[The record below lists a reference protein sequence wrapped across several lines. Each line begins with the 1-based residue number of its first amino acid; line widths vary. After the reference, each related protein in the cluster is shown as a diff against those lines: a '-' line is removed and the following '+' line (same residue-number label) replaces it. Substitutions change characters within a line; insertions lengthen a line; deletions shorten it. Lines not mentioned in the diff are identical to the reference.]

1 MCYRKGMSLFFV
13 LFVLSFLP
21 MKSMGELSEPVN
33 TYSYQSVC
41 RPHDGYE
48 PDGVTRSKV
57 IPGGP
62 IFTGEGEDMW
72 LSSYTDSE
80 GVFHTR
86 DYWKDK
92 WNFAQCNCTSHSAHM
107 VNIYGVP
114 FVNGQYP
121 PSNPKR
127 WGNGGNWDDVA
138 RSVGIPVD
146 QNPLP
151 GDIAYWNTK
160 GGVGHVATVFKVR
173 FDTNGN
179 KIGVDYEQYNV
190 DKYAWSWERD
200 VPIDDP
206 DGYIHILAYEEGV
219 SSTHYMDCYEMSSLC
234 DFQTRSEWERI
245 LTDVNRYRC
254 KDCNGT
260 YRVAAETFYGGEVFG
275 GGTEASGSYPISGS
289 TSSGKLPDILV
300 NSLNVEDAG
309 KNIVPELHIGDR
321 GYCRMQLKNSGT
333 AKTDSFSTRCWLSD
347 GLKIDKNPI
356 DLGKED
362 TKNIDPGKTHTEH
375 EDFAVPIYPGPY
387 NVVACGDSEKQR
399 KELNEDNNC
408 KLKTFRVWSDSDP
421 AMINLYFGVEK
432 TMFDPGESFEMHPIV
447 ANNSEN
453 IGSTAYI
460 GYSID
465 GVPQLGATDRILREH
480 LEGGMIKADEV
491 WTNGKMPMVPGQ
503 HVIRACVSIDPKIDT
518 DVRPEN
524 NCMERIVFVRD
535 VSLVPTTPLDRF
547 VPCSVITADTWSR
560 WSSFG
565 FSAPFDDQGNL
576 LIQTECNA
584 AHTDAIDVYFGVP
597 KDKNVWVYT
606 QAYIRNASTGT
617 YDVRNVLCQDES
629 LSNGWCRGSGYLG
642 TSGQSVDTSDVNNPM
657 VVLGYVC
664 TSYNGQMNC
673 PPNWQGQGGAL
684 L

>member
-1 MCYRKGMSLFFV
+1 MCYRKGVPLF
-13 LFVLSFLP
+13 LVLSVLLFLP
-21 MKSMGELSEPVN
+21 MQSMSDPIN
-33 TYSYQSVC
+33 TYAYQSVC
-41 RPHDGYE
+41 PDGYE
-48 PDGVTRSKV
+48 PDGVTRSDT
-57 IPGGP
+57 IPGGL
-62 IFTGEGEDMW
+62 IFRDKDEDKW
-72 LSSYTDSE
+72 IPYDPSNPQGSA
-80 GVFHTR
+80 
-86 DYWKDK
+86 YWKDK
-92 WNFAQCNCTSHSAHM
+92 WNFAQCNCTSYSAHM

-179 KIGVDYEQYNV
+179 KIGIDYEQYNV
-190 DKYAWSWERD
+190 TPNDWSFEENAS
-200 VPIDDP
+200 IDDP

-254 KDCNGT
+254 KDCDGT

-300 NSLNVEDAG
+300 NLLNVEDAG

-375 EDFAVPIYPGPY
+375 EDFAAPIYPGPY

-432 TMFDPGESFEMHPIV
+432 TTFDPGESFEMHPIV
-447 ANNSEN
+447 ANNGEN

-465 GVPQLGATDRILREH
+465 GVPQSGATDRILREH

-491 WTNGKMPMVPGQ
+491 WTNGKMPMVSGQ

-524 NCMERIVFVRD
+524 NCMERVVTVRD
-535 VSLVPTTPLDRF
+535 
-547 VPCSVITADTWSR
+547 
-560 WSSFG
+560 SFE
-565 FSAPFDDQGNL
+565 SAPVS
-576 LIQTECNA
+576 CNTIMSSA
-584 AHTDAIDVYFGVP
+584 DWVSWWTSWGWNPPYYTDASGVAQLFVSAMCYRNNPYKLTITFGKSGDRVS
-597 KDKNVWVYT
+597 NQIT
-606 QAYIRNASTGT
+606 LI
-617 YDVRNVLCQDES
+617 
-629 LSNGWCRGSGYLG
+629 NGWTNAWSTTVVSCPESYWDWN
-642 TSGQSVDTSDVNNPM
+642 QSCEAPMTVTLTDPVVIDTSSKNMPTWIGIRTVWY
-657 VVLGYVC
+657 G
-664 TSYNGQMNC
+664 TKNGFTGWWNEVRR
-673 PPNWQGQGGAL
+673 QGAGL
-684 L
+684 